1 MALKILMSAI
11 NFKATT
17 PNKIYFTGFLNL
29 KLKDRRARL
38 EVESGKVVSR
48 LPSGRVYNSFVF
60 IVY

>member
-1 MALKILMSAI
+1 MSAI